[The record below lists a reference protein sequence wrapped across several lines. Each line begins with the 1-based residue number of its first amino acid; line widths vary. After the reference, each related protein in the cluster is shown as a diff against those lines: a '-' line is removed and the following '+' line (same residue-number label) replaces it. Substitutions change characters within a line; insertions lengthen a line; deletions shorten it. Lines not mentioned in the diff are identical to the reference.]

1 MIECPVSLFKNHNKK
16 MNKGIIVFKDKQIS
30 LEELLSTEKSILP
43 EADIFETDDNYFLVV
58 NMPGVSR
65 DKISVKIVDTQL
77 IIFGK
82 INYEE
87 AINRN
92 YLLNETEIG
101 NYYRTFKTT
110 DTIDLQKIE
119 AKFENGQLILKLPK
133 QENKKSRTIPIL

>member
-1 MIECPVSLFKNHNKK
+1 
-16 MNKGIIVFKDKQIS
+16 MNKGIIVFKDKQVS

-43 EADIFETDDNYFLVV
+43 EADIYETDDNYFLLV

-65 DKISVKIVDTQL
+65 DNISVKIIDAQL
-77 IIFGK
+77 IIFGR

-87 AINRN
+87 ANNRN
-92 YLLNETEIG
+92 YLLNETALG

-110 DTIDLQKIE
+110 DTIDQQKIE

-133 QENKKSRTIPIL
+133 IENIKSRTIPIL